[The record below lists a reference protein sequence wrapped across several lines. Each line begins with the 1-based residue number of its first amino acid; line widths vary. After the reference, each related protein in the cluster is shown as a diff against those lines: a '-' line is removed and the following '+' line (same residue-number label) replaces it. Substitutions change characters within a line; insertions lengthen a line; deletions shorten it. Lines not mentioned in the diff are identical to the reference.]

1 MKLIF
6 LLSGEHPKLA
16 KAEAITITNGKYPK
30 AHKNLLILT
39 TNKIKNINRL
49 AYTKKVYKFLF
60 VSTLKNLEKDMAKF
74 NWNSIYEKDFSLRIH
89 NKKNLQEKELAG
101 YIWDKVK
108 KPKVNLTNP
117 KTQIELF
124 IHKKQVFCGLLINK
138 INPEF
143 EKRHPKIRPSM
154 HPTTLKP
161 RLARAMI
168 NLSGK
173 NSGKLLDPFCGTGG
187 ILIEAGLLN
196 YKITGYDLSHYL
208 LQGCEKNLKHYKIK
222 NYKLKHKDS
231 TTKLEKTNLIV
242 TDLPYGLHSS
252 LFQKNNLKELY
263 SNFLSRAQD
272 STDNA
277 IIMFPNKVNIKT
289 LIKKTKFKIR
299 QIFKLR
305 VHRSLTRNI
314 VVLEK

>member
-1 MKLIF
+1 MF
-6 LLSGEHPKLA
+6 LLSGEHLKLA
-16 KAEAITITNGKYPK
+16 KEEAITVTDGKSPK
-30 AHKNLLILT
+30 SYNNLLILT
-39 TNKIKNINRL
+39 TNKTKNIDRL
-49 AYTKKVYKFLF
+49 AYTKKIYKFLF
-60 VSTLKNLEKDMAKF
+60 SSTLKNLEKDLAKF
-74 NWNSIYEKDFSLRIH
+74 NWNNIYKKNFSLRIH
-89 NKKNLQEKELAG
+89 NKRNLQEKELAG

-108 KPKVNLTNP
+108 KPKVNLTNS

-124 IHKKQVFCGLLINK
+124 IYKKQVFCGLLITE
-138 INPEF
+138 INSEF

-161 RLARAMI
+161 KLARAMI

-173 NSGKLLDPFCGTGG
+173 TKGKLLDPFCGTGG
-187 ILIEAGLLN
+187 ILIEAGLLD
-196 YKITGYDLSHYL
+196 YKPVGYDLSDFL
-208 LQGCEKNLKHYKIK
+208 LKGCEKNLKHYKIK

-231 TTKLEKTNLIV
+231 TTKLEKASLII

-252 LFQKNNLKELY
+252 LFQKKNLKELY
-263 SNFLSRAQD
+263 SKFLSSAQN

-277 IIMFPNKVNIKT
+277 VIIFPNKVNIKN
-289 LIKKTKFKIR
+289 LIKKTKFKIK

-314 VVLEK
+314 VILKK

>member
-1 MKLIF
+1 
-6 LLSGEHPKLA
+6 
-16 KAEAITITNGKYPK
+16 
-30 AHKNLLILT
+30 
-39 TNKIKNINRL
+39 
-49 AYTKKVYKFLF
+49 
-60 VSTLKNLEKDMAKF
+60 
-74 NWNSIYEKDFSLRIH
+74 KDFSLRIR
-89 NKKNLQEKELAG
+89 NKGNLQEKELAG
-101 YIWDKVK
+101 YIWDRLK

-124 IHKKQVFCGLLINK
+124 VHKKQVFCGILLTEIK
-138 INPEF
+138 SEF

-161 RLARAMI
+161 ILARAMI

-173 NSGKLLDPFCGTGG
+173 TSGKLLDPFCGTGG

-196 YKITGYDLSHYL
+196 FKPVGYDLSDYL
-208 LQGCEKNLKHYKIK
+208 LKGCEKNLKHYKIK
-222 NYKLKHKDS
+222 DYRLKHKDS
-231 TTKLEKTNLIV
+231 TTKLEKASTII

-252 LFQKNNLKELY
+252 LFQKKSLNELY
-263 SNFLSRAQD
+263 SKFLTRAQD
-272 STDNA
+272 STNNVV
-277 IIMFPNKVNIKT
+277 IIFPNKINLKN
-289 LIKKTKFKIR
+289 LIKKTKFNIK